1 MIVSI
6 NFVGSVPSHHTALV
20 QMDTR
25 PYQDPNILQNVV
37 FLPNSANILHFLLL
51 LLRLLL
57 SFPLLLNNLDL
68 SIGSS
73 SIMRL

>member
-6 NFVGSVPSHHTALV
+6 NFVASVPSHHTALV

-37 FLPNSANILHFLLL
+37 LLPNSANILHFLLL

-57 SFPLLLNNLDL
+57 RFPLLLNNLDL